1 MHGPETMRNE
11 AKATFRR
18 PAADRLCG
26 KAARV
31 SAADK
36 ARPSTTHLPTQA
48 RPVIGAHHYGPRA
61 HPARASHG
69 TLWSVDQA
77 TIDRFRT
84 TKQYRVVVIAVRAY
98 PTSSV
103 ALGLLVGLTAVEV
116 LPSGAAKLAV
126 IPFLTA
132 VLGFAVAYRLQ
143 YPHLRK
149 SYDEASRRGD
159 GYQIGYQGTYYK
171 LLLLDAI
178 TGFRAERR

>member
-1 MHGPETMRNE
+1 
-11 AKATFRR
+11 
-18 PAADRLCG
+18 
-26 KAARV
+26 
-31 SAADK
+31 
-36 ARPSTTHLPTQA
+36 
-48 RPVIGAHHYGPRA
+48 
-61 HPARASHG
+61 
-69 TLWSVDQA
+69 VDQA

-159 GYQIGYQGTYYK
+159 GYQIGYQGT
-171 LLLLDAI
+171 
-178 TGFRAERR
+178 